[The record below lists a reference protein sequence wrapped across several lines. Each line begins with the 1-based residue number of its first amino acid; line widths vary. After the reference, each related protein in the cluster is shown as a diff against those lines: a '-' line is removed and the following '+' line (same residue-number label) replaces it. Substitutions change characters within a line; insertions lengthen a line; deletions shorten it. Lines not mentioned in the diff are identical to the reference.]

1 MENGT
6 DGAAEQEKEVAGVIP
21 LYAVVYKSEKSKKQA
36 NEKHPEFAC
45 VHKSKI
51 KEKQEAPTIPNY
63 ATVDESQKF
72 QEVPPDYAEKD
83 KFITTKKR
91 IDKNIYAETFDEPK
105 KVCILVFLLYYTT
118 IYHLQV

>member
-1 MENGT
+1 M
-6 DGAAEQEKEVAGVIP
+6 
-21 LYAVVYKSEKSKKQA
+21 
-36 NEKHPEFAC
+36 
-45 VHKSKI
+45 HKSKI

-91 IDKNIYAETFDEPK
+91 IEYLCGNLRWTKEGMHFGIPA
-105 KVCILVFLLYYTT
+105 LLHNYLPPPSL
-118 IYHLQV
+118 IEMCGVKAK